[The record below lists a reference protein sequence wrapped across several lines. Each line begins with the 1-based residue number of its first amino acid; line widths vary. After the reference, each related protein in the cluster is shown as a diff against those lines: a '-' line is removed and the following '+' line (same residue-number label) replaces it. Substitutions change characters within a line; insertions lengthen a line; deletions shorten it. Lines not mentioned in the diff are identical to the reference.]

1 MEGLRGGTKVNYAA
15 SHLNFP
21 NCDCDAFYNFS
32 LNLAIKVFVFSPCE
46 PSAQGKC
53 SENARKMQGRARKSA
68 TKNKM
73 KTYII
78 NDIMAYLWLL
88 IIYMQPRTFPP
99 PLVVCAV
106 SILPNLRRKLPPL
119 TSWGNL
125 ILAHILQRNEVLFK
139 ISIRVY
145 KKKKEYTLLIYY
157 ISMGRLGC
165 ICASPPV
172 RQYVYLNANIKFMSN
187 VRLTRDI

>member
-53 SENARKMQGRARKSA
+53 SENARKMEGRARKSA

-78 NDIMAYLWLL
+78 NDIMAYL
-88 IIYMQPRTFPP
+88 
-99 PLVVCAV
+99 
-106 SILPNLRRKLPPL
+106 
-119 TSWGNL
+119 
-125 ILAHILQRNEVLFK
+125 
-139 ISIRVY
+139 
-145 KKKKEYTLLIYY
+145 
-157 ISMGRLGC
+157 
-165 ICASPPV
+165 
-172 RQYVYLNANIKFMSN
+172 
-187 VRLTRDI
+187 

>member
-1 MEGLRGGTKVNYAA
+1 
-15 SHLNFP
+15 
-21 NCDCDAFYNFS
+21 
-32 LNLAIKVFVFSPCE
+32 
-46 PSAQGKC
+46 
-53 SENARKMQGRARKSA
+53 
-68 TKNKM
+68 
-73 KTYII
+73 
-78 NDIMAYLWLL
+78 
-88 IIYMQPRTFPP
+88 MQPRTFPP
-99 PLVVCAV
+99 PPPFLVVCAV

-139 ISIRVY
+139 ISILVR
-145 KKKKEYTLLIYY
+145 KKENTLLIYY

>member
-1 MEGLRGGTKVNYAA
+1 
-15 SHLNFP
+15 
-21 NCDCDAFYNFS
+21 
-32 LNLAIKVFVFSPCE
+32 
-46 PSAQGKC
+46 
-53 SENARKMQGRARKSA
+53 
-68 TKNKM
+68 
-73 KTYII
+73 
-78 NDIMAYLWLL
+78 
-88 IIYMQPRTFPP
+88 MQPRTFPP

-139 ISIRVY
+139 ISILVR
-145 KKKKEYTLLIYY
+145 KKENTLLIYY

-172 RQYVYLNANIKFMSN
+172 RLPSICVFKCKHKIYVKCLLDTRYLSQMSR
-187 VRLTRDI
+187 VAAKAQTG